1 MISYLFNSDYRASQ
15 DTGIQKMIFFVTINV
30 KRFFCVTF
38 GSVLILFFL
47 QGCASLTDAQQ
58 TVGEGAATGVVIGG
72 VIGGVAGLL
81 VGDNGESAAIG
92 AAIGATIGA
101 VAGTLYGNHVAS
113 KKQDFANKEAYMK
126 AVIAE
131 ADKVLANS
139 RETRKTLKLD
149 IAARKK
155 NIDFIKSQR
164 TSKSESNTSLAQ
176 LSKKNSQDIE
186 KINQLILGIEDEMKI
201 QKTVL
206 AREKNSLSPQ
216 LVSLSET
223 KTSGLE
229 TEHRKLKLLKAQLAN
244 LDIRR
249 MY

>member
-1 MISYLFNSDYRASQ
+1 MISYLLNSDYRASQ
-15 DTGIQKMIFFVTINV
+15 DTGIQKMNLFATVNV
-30 KRFFCVTF
+30 KRFFCVALCPT
-38 GSVLILFFL
+38 LILFFL
-47 QGCASLTDAQQ
+47 QGCASITDGQQ

-92 AAIGATIGA
+92 AAIGA

-155 NIDFIKSQR
+155 TIDFIKSQR
-164 TSKSESNTSLAQ
+164 TSKSELNTSLAQ

-186 KINQLILGIEDEMKI
+186 KINQLILGIEDEMKV

-206 AREKNSLSPQ
+206 VREKYSLSQQ